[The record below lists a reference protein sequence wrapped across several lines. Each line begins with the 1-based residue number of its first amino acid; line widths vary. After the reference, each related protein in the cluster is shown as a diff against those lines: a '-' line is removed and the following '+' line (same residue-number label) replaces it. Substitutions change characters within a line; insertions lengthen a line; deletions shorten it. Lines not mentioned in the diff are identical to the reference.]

1 MIYKDSKWASQIL
14 ALQQNDGS
22 WGHFHALSKPTKEQP
37 ITTEQAL
44 RRLRILGY
52 TKNDAP
58 IRRALCYMEEN
69 LANPEP
75 TVFHEKKHDSKIYG
89 DLMLAAWLRLFD
101 PEHTGA
107 LSVAKKWAA
116 ILREAFAAGV
126 YSQSA
131 YALAYESMLEK
142 KLNPKAGCL
151 ANFVVFYQIVLLQ
164 GMLPPETEGLILDYI
179 LHYPT
184 GIVYIYDKPLC
195 NLPEVFASR
204 QANRYL
210 SAMELL
216 AGYTGACEKL
226 GFAASWLMNNQGE
239 DGLWDLG
246 AIAKDGIHFPLSDSW
261 RNPADRKADC
271 TDRVGRILK
280 QLGITV

>member
-1 MIYKDSKWASQIL
+1 MHYKDSKWALQIL
-14 ALQQNDGS
+14 ALQKNDGS
-22 WGHFHALSKPTKEQP
+22 WGHFHTLSSPTKEQP
-37 ITTEQAL
+37 LTTEQAL
-44 RRLRILGY
+44 RRLYILGY
-52 TKNDAP
+52 TRDDES
-58 IRRALCYMEEN
+58 IRRALCYMEEK

-101 PEHTGA
+101 SENKGA
-107 LSVAKKWAA
+107 LSIAKKWAK
-116 ILREAFAAGV
+116 IVEKTFAAGV
-126 YSQSA
+126 YSQDA
-131 YALAYESMLEK
+131 YAAVYASVLGK

-164 GMLPPETEGLILDYI
+164 GMLPLETESRVLDYI
-179 LHYPT
+179 LHYPS

-195 NLPEVFASR
+195 HLPEVFMSK

-216 AGYTGACEKL
+216 TGYTGAPEKL
-226 GFAASWLMNNQGE
+226 QFATAWLMDNCGE
-239 DGLWDLG
+239 DGLWDMG

-271 TDRVGRILK
+271 TYRISKILK
-280 QLGITV
+280 QLGATV